1 MWRDEAADILQDH
14 WAESQKYNN
23 LVLDDMLNTLIDSFI
38 DDDPHEFAEIID
50 IVYEEVM
57 DMPDGKMRMILTS
70 CIDQLA
76 ALPIE

>member
-23 LVLDDMLNTLIDSFI
+23 QFLHDLLDTLIDSFI
-38 DDDPHEFAEIID
+38 EDDPHEFAEIID
-50 IVYEEVM
+50 FAYEETM
-57 DMPDGKMRMILTS
+57 NLPDSKARMILTS